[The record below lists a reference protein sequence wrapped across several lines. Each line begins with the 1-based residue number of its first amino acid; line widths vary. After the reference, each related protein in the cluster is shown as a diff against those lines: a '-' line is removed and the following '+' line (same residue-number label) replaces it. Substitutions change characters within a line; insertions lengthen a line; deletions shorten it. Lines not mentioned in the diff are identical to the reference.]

1 MFGAGTLINAAAI
14 VIGGIL
20 GLLFGKL
27 LKKGL
32 PGHPR
37 VRLRSQRHF
46 YRRGGRL

>member
-14 VIGGIL
+14 VAGGLL

-32 PGHPR
+32 QDI
-37 VRLRSQRHF
+37 LICA
-46 YRRGGRL
+46 